1 MAYRLRDLPEESVSL
16 QAVASGAKT
25 QGQADIVNGKPGFWF
40 AAVADGETGTFITE
54 SEQVLVDVD
63 SSLVYSAG
71 DVLFEHATV
80 PTGVLNKTSSSR
92 TKMGYV
98 LKSYPAN
105 TAQVLMRQTGGL
117 N

>member
-1 MAYRLRDLPEESVSL
+1 MFKLRTSPEECISL

-25 QGQADIVNGKPGFWF
+25 QGQSDIVNGKVGFWF
-40 AAVADGETGTFITE
+40 EAVESGATGVFITE
-54 SEQVLVDVD
+54 ADQVLVDVD
-63 SSLVYSAG
+63 SAAYSAG
-71 DVLFEHATV
+71 DVLYEHATV

-98 LKSYPAN
+98 LKTYPAA
-105 TAQVLMRQTGGL
+105 TTQVVMRLTGGL

>member
-1 MAYRLRDLPEESVSL
+1 MFKLRTSPEECISL

-25 QGQADIVNGKPGFWF
+25 AGQSDIVNGKVGFWF
-40 AAVADGETGTFITE
+40 EATADGATGVFITE
-54 SEQVLVDVD
+54 ADQVLVDVD
-63 SSLVYSAG
+63 SGGTYSAG
-71 DVLFEHATV
+71 DVLYEHATV

-98 LKSYPAN
+98 LKTYPAN
-105 TAQVLMRQTGGL
+105 TAQVVMRLTGGL